1 MTPIRYLFKR
11 VFWVLFS
18 VLFLSIPLLS
28 SEESLSLDTCIRL
41 ALDNNPILQVSE
53 EERKH
58 ALSQYRLT
66 TARNNIGIEG
76 HIKTIERL
84 SSEDTSTGVVRVPGV
99 DTDIGLFTGV
109 TVSYLLYDGK
119 RKGTEE
125 AARMTVDLSRL
136 NIQKQKRDMVFNV
149 KKAYYE
155 YLLARDIMEFQ
166 KRLLGNIQEKLEK
179 MRRLYRLGQRPI
191 LDVSRTEVKYSE
203 NLMNYEE
210 AENQAAFKRRQL
222 FSAMGIPPQDV
233 EIEVPDKGKLP
244 EVRYNEDEL
253 FRFAEIFSP
262 ALQVFEVK
270 KRIQRKKVEIEKA
283 GRYPSVA
290 LHFALGVEN
299 SKLYGFED
307 IQENFYPSNWAPV
320 FTWTFEAK
328 VPIYHGGAIGAKI
341 DSAKANFNRMVYEEK
356 DVRLNLKNMIANNL
370 QALNNLKNR
379 ISLSE
384 KMISDTEK
392 HLLLATRS
400 YESGVASQFDLQE
413 AERGILTAK
422 IAHVKARYTYMM
434 TLATLAN
441 IIGVDEERICRR

>member
-400 YESGVASQFDLQE
+400 YESGVASQFELQE

>member
-155 YLLARDIMEFQ
+155 FLLARDIMEFQ
-166 KRLLGNIQEKLEK
+166 KRLLDNIQEKLEK

-191 LDVSRTEVKYSE
+191 LDVSQTEVKYSE

-233 EIEVPDKGKLP
+233 EIEVPEKGKLP

-370 QALNNLKNR
+370 QAMDNLKNR

-400 YESGVASQFDLQE
+400 YESGAASQFELQE